1 MFEHESLARIQ
12 VGEKNFT
19 ASTWKYYLKEKMSIK
34 CRRMHKNIY
43 FTFLKRIWSVKWKV
57 TTINVLVL
65 LQSCHIIISSN
76 FSLRKSADK
85 KFDD

>member
-43 FTFLKRIWSVKWKV
+43 FTFLKRI
-57 TTINVLVL
+57 
-65 LQSCHIIISSN
+65 
-76 FSLRKSADK
+76 
-85 KFDD
+85 